1 MVAKEGHSVASN
13 MKKIVKIKMLP
24 AGVVFDP
31 CGDHAPVSVITEIK
45 SRWPQFFQQDL
56 KGFHLQAQ
64 HGDHVI
70 TEVIEFLRTTGR
82 EPNWNW
88 RPGVPNDHPSL
99 YQIEGERV
107 WEQKDIDNAEF
118 FELHVT
124 KEICDIKLLP
134 PDGIPEIAFSSY
146 RGSPVGIALTMSNPV
161 CSDAFRKEL
170 EAQQFRGLVFRQ
182 AKIKSRKPEKLVLWQ
197 IWSSITLP
205 PVLTPTVG
213 VDGEPFDPAKS
224 LACYVNDIYFPWQ
237 HHYSASA
244 FKKIGPFDIAV
255 STERWGYG
263 YTHHREPAIIVSRRF
278 REWFMTQ
285 KVPVEWW
292 PVALE

>member
-1 MVAKEGHSVASN
+1 MRAK
-13 MKKIVKIKMLP
+13 
-24 AGVVFDP
+24 
-31 CGDHAPVSVITEIK
+31 
-45 SRWPQFFQQDL
+45 WPQFFPKEL
-56 KGFHLQAQ
+56 VGFHLQAEP
-64 HGDHVI
+64 GTPVI
-70 TEVIEFLRTTGR
+70 DEVIGFLRATGR
-82 EPNWNW
+82 EPNWNY
-88 RPGVPNDHPSL
+88 RPQVPNAHPTL
-99 YQIEGERV
+99 YQVRGERV
-107 WEQKDIDNAEF
+107 WDPEELNQSEY

-124 KEICDIKLLP
+124 KEICDSKLLP
-134 PDGIPEIAFSSY
+134 PEGIPEIAFSSY
-146 RGSPVGIALTMSNPV
+146 RGSPVGIAVAMSNPI

-170 EAQQFRGLVFRQ
+170 EAQNFKGLTFRQ
-182 AKIKSRKPEKLVLWQ
+182 ATIKSRKPENLALWQ

-237 HHYSASA
+237 HHYSAAA
-244 FKKIGPFDIAV
+244 FKTIGPFDVAISA
-255 STERWGYG
+255 ERWGYG
-263 YTHHREPAIIVSRRF
+263 YTHQREPAIIVSRRF